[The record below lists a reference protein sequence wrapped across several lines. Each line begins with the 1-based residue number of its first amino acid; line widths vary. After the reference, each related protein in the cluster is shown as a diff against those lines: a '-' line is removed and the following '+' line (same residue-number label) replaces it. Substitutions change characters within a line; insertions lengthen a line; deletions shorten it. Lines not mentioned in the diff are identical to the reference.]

1 MTTIS
6 NTELRTLKKS
16 GALLS
21 ATIRAHANC
30 YYTLRVRAG
39 REEFE
44 FGRREEKD
52 PRSFKTPVAALNVLA
67 RHGIFVAMIDV
78 SDWEKK

>member
-21 ATIRAHANC
+21 ATIRAHAN
-30 YYTLRVRAG
+30 YYTLLVRAG

-44 FGRREEKD
+44 FGRRGEKE